1 MVRAAGGDV
10 IEQLKLMR
18 DAAEWRKR
26 QLDYDADGY
35 WVKDGALSDLID
47 YLQSA
52 IAAAE
57 KLEGLS

>member
-1 MVRAAGGDV
+1 M

-18 DAAEWRKR
+18 DAAEWRKS

-35 WVKDGALSDLID
+35 WAKDGALSDLID
-47 YLQSA
+47 YLQAA

>member
-1 MVRAAGGDV
+1 M

-18 DAAEWRKR
+18 DAAEWRKS

-35 WVKDGALSDLID
+35 WTKDARLSELIA
-47 YLQSA
+47 YLSSA
-52 IAAAE
+52 IDAAE